1 MKKIFLMTA
10 LIMASMINF
19 ACAHNGEEKK
29 DAAAKGGEVIQMD
42 NDMFMKNVFDYNAN
56 KEWKYEGTTPIIID
70 FYADWCGPC
79 RQVAPIMKELAKE
92 YEGKIT
98 VYKVDT
104 DKEQAL
110 SRAMGIQ
117 SLPTVVYIPVKGQPQ
132 VIMGAADKATFK
144 KAVETVLL
152 GQPAK

>member
-1 MKKIFLMTA
+1 MKKIFLVTT

-29 DAAAKGGEVIQMD
+29 ETAEKSGEVIQMD
-42 NDMFMKNVFDYNAN
+42 NNMFLKNVFDYKTN

-104 DKEQAL
+104 DKEKELA
-110 SRAMGIQ
+110 RAMGIQ

-144 KAVETVLL
+144 KAVNTVLL